1 MKQKKHGLADLL
13 KGLLTPLVI
22 VAALLVFAAAVNSL
36 DSGRDEESL
45 RQLEEALHRGCVA
58 CYATEGIY
66 PPDVDYLKE
75 RYGVQVDEEKYKVD
89 YQVFAKNLMPSI
101 TVLERKP

>member
-1 MKQKKHGLADLL
+1 MKRKKHVLSGLL

-22 VAALLVFAAAVNSL
+22 VAALLVFATAVNSL

-45 RQLEEALHRGCVA
+45 HQLEEALRRGCVA
-58 CYATEGIY
+58 CYATEGVY
-66 PPDVDYLKE
+66 PPDVEYLKD

-89 YQVFAKNLMPSI
+89 YQVIGRNLMPSI
-101 TVLERKP
+101 TVLELKR

>member
-1 MKQKKHGLADLL
+1 MGRKKHVISGLL
-13 KGLLTPLVI
+13 KGLLMPLVI
-22 VAALLVFAAAVNSL
+22 AGALLVFATAVNSL
-36 DSGRDEESL
+36 DSGRNEESL
-45 RQLEEALHRGCVA
+45 HQLEEALHRGCVA

-75 RYGVQVDEEKYKVD
+75 RYGIQVDEEKYKVD

-101 TVLERKP
+101 TVLERKQ

>member
-1 MKQKKHGLADLL
+1 MRKTRHLSGLL
-13 KGLLTPLVI
+13 KGLLAPLVI
-22 VAALLVFAAAVNSL
+22 VAALLVFATAVNSL

-45 RQLEEALHRGCVA
+45 RQLEAALHRGCVA

-66 PPDVDYLKE
+66 PPDVEYLKD
-75 RYGVQVDEEKYKVD
+75 RYGVQVDDSKYKVD

-101 TVLERKP
+101 TVLERKK

>member
-1 MKQKKHGLADLL
+1 MRRKKRVLGGLL

-22 VAALLVFAAAVNSL
+22 VAALLAFATAVNSL

-58 CYATEGIY
+58 CYATEGVY
-66 PPDVDYLKE
+66 PPDLDYLKE
-75 RYGVQVDEEKYKVD
+75 RYGVQVDEEAYKVD
-89 YQVFAKNLMPSI
+89 YQVFAPNLMPSI
-101 TVLERKP
+101 TVLERKS

>member
-1 MKQKKHGLADLL
+1 MKRKKHVLSGLL
-13 KGLLTPLVI
+13 KGLLAPLVI
-22 VAALLVFAAAVNSL
+22 VAALLVFATAVDSL

-58 CYATEGIY
+58 CYATEGIF
-66 PPDVDYLKE
+66 PPDVDYLRD
-75 RYGVQVDEEKYKVD
+75 RYGVQVDEEKYMVA

-101 TVLERKP
+101 TIVERKR

>member
-1 MKQKKHGLADLL
+1 MKKKRHIFGLL

-22 VAALLVFAAAVNSL
+22 AGALLVFATAVNSL

-45 RQLEEALHRGCVA
+45 RQLETALHRGCVA
-58 CYATEGIY
+58 CYATEGVY
-66 PPDVDYLKE
+66 PPDVQYLKD
-75 RYGVQVDEEKYKVD
+75 RYGVQVDEEKYMVD

-101 TVLERKP
+101 TVLERKR

>member
-1 MKQKKHGLADLL
+1 MKRKRHIFGLL
-13 KGLLTPLVI
+13 KGLLMPLVI
-22 VAALLVFAAAVNSL
+22 AGALLGFATAVNSL

-45 RQLEEALHRGCVA
+45 RQLEAALHRGCVA

-66 PPDVDYLKE
+66 PPDLEYLKD

-101 TVLERKP
+101 TVLERKQ

>member
-1 MKQKKHGLADLL
+1 MGRKKHVVSGLL
-13 KGLLTPLVI
+13 KGLLMPLVI
-22 VAALLVFAAAVNSL
+22 VGALLVFATAVNSL
-36 DSGRDEESL
+36 DSGRNEESL
-45 RQLEEALHRGCVA
+45 HQLEEALHRGCVA

-101 TVLERKP
+101 TVLERKQ

>member
-1 MKQKKHGLADLL
+1 MKRKKHIFPSLL
-13 KGLLTPLVI
+13 KGLLTPLAI
-22 VAALLVFAAAVNSL
+22 AAALLVFATAVNSL

-58 CYATEGIY
+58 CYATEGVY
-66 PPDVDYLKE
+66 PPDTGYLRD
-75 RYGVQVDEEKYKVD
+75 RYGVQIDEEKYMVD

>member
-1 MKQKKHGLADLL
+1 MRRKRHIWGLL

-22 VAALLVFAAAVNSL
+22 AGALLVFATAVNTL
-36 DSGRDEESL
+36 DSGRSEESL
-45 RQLEEALHRGCVA
+45 HQLEEAIRRSCVA

-66 PPDVDYLKE
+66 PPNVDYLRD
-75 RYGVQVDEEKYKVD
+75 RYGVQVDEEKYMVD

-101 TVLERKP
+101 TVLERER

>member
-1 MKQKKHGLADLL
+1 MKKKKNGLFSLL
-13 KGLLTPLVI
+13 RGLLTPLVI
-22 VAALLVFAAAVNSL
+22 VGALLVFAAAVNSL
-36 DSGRDEESL
+36 DGGRNEESL
-45 RQLEEALHRGCVA
+45 HQLEDALHRGCVA
-58 CYATEGIY
+58 CYAAEGIY

-75 RYGVQVDEEKYKVD
+75 RYGIQVDEEKYKVD

>member
-1 MKQKKHGLADLL
+1 MRKTKHLSGLI

-22 VAALLVFAAAVNSL
+22 VAALLVFATAVNSL

-58 CYATEGIY
+58 CYATEGVY
-66 PPDVDYLKE
+66 PPDVQYLKD
-75 RYGVQVDEEKYKVD
+75 RYGVQVDEEKYMVD

-101 TVLERKP
+101 TVLERKR

>member
-1 MKQKKHGLADLL
+1 MRKKNHIAGLL

-22 VAALLVFAAAVNSL
+22 VAALLVFATAVNSL
-36 DSGRDEESL
+36 DSGRNEESL
-45 RQLEEALHRGCVA
+45 RQLEEALRRGCVS
-58 CYATEGIY
+58 CYATEGVY
-66 PPDVDYLKE
+66 PPDVAYLKD

-101 TVLERKP
+101 TVLERKQ